1 MEKHFQ
7 DYVNIILKMH
17 FWNACFLEK
26 VIMNYV
32 SIILER
38 LFWMWYFSVSYKFNN
53 LKSIGDFLNY
63 VLWRMF
69 KINNHMDRSIRQQ
82 NA

>member
-26 VIMNYV
+26 GNHELCQHNFGKAFLDVIFFR
-32 SIILER
+32 ILQIQPSEK
-38 LFWMWYFSVSYKFNN
+38 Y
-53 LKSIGDFLNY
+53 
-63 VLWRMF
+63 WRFFELRIME
-69 KINNHMDRSIRQQ
+69 NV
-82 NA
+82 